1 MAVRATKTPGG
12 EWIYGAIKEAL
23 LLAPTDQHGKIKLKL
38 KVHWESRG
46 IQIRESIPPREIDET
61 TTSIGKTPEKPKRT
75 CQDYVAKTW
84 PKTGADVQE
93 ALMEFLDCQHSLG
106 SDNLSYLSYKMDLN
120 WVEQYAQYTAEI
132 GGPLERVAAITE
144 QLAWITATFRNSNFS
159 TQGPCKVGFSW
170 WTKERDEVHA
180 EIKPL
185 PLDPSPE
192 PNSEKSIHAANSPQY
207 VFEYNSE
214 DELFLQPMKEDED
227 DSEAELFLQPEKED
241 EDYSE
246 IVLSLR
252 PKKED
257 EENKEQSRSALRRWA
272 KKLFGGCWS

>member
-1 MAVRATKTPGG
+1 MAKYYLPISLSAAMAVRATKTPGG

-106 SDNLSYLSYKMDLN
+106 K
-120 WVEQYAQYTAEI
+120 Q
-132 GGPLERVAAITE
+132 GGLVTITYNE
-144 QLAWITATFRNSNFS
+144 WTQWI
-159 TQGPCKVGFSW
+159 P
-170 WTKERDEVHA
+170 
-180 EIKPL
+180 
-185 PLDPSPE
+185 
-192 PNSEKSIHAANSPQY
+192 
-207 VFEYNSE
+207 
-214 DELFLQPMKEDED
+214 
-227 DSEAELFLQPEKED
+227 
-241 EDYSE
+241 
-246 IVLSLR
+246 
-252 PKKED
+252 
-257 EENKEQSRSALRRWA
+257 
-272 KKLFGGCWS
+272 